1 VRELTSLDLD
11 RDGIVLRRRRNLSN
25 LRFHRTLVQGRR
37 LVSISSIAGSTRLII
52 HLNSQF
58 GSAFASFRDKP
69 NNKTPENPNADPTW
83 KDRVRAAGR
92 TFVLGVADTQTIFVG
107 AFLLGF
113 AGRSKCKLT
122 SYHFT
127 VAVSQMMIALSVL
140 TFSIAL
146 VRTYWRNPLA
156 AAFRL
161 ILSVGAF
168 IGVGLTIF
176 REANY
181 APYDAL
187 KHSSKDSAILLPVAC
202 MLEMDLRSAAE
213 EQARQNQADL
223 GFGNATAWPPERFMY
238 IVLGVAFLAAH
249 ISVPIRF
256 AESRD
261 RAPKVWTEK
270 RAFVTLIYWILVLLT
285 PIVTSMFCWFRVYT
299 MREWVAGSG
308 WMEDPNT
315 EMIVWDSGQLIAMGV
330 LITVIMNVLTE
341 AMEREKKDAKKR
353 SDGMDGEAGVELLP
367 SAYRGYEY

>member
-1 VRELTSLDLD
+1 MVLFFAVVAISLIFVFIELWFRAD
-11 RDGIVLRRRRNLSN
+11 V
-25 LRFHRTLVQGRR
+25 
-37 LVSISSIAGSTRLII
+37 
-52 HLNSQF
+52 SQF

-113 AGRSKCKLT
+113 AGRSK
-122 SYHFT
+122 F
-127 VAVSQMMIALSVL
+127 AVSQMMIALSVI

-161 ILSVGAF
+161 LLSVGAF

-181 APYDAL
+181 APYGAL
-187 KHSSKDSAILLPVAC
+187 THSNNDSAILLPVAC

-213 EQARQNQADL
+213 EQARQNQAEL
-223 GFGNATAWPPERFMY
+223 SFGNATAWPPERFMY
-238 IVLGVAFLAAH
+238 IVLGAAFIAAH

-256 AESRD
+256 AESKD

-285 PIVTSMFCWFRVYT
+285 PIVTSTFCWFRVYT
-299 MREWVAGSG
+299 MREWVADSG

-341 AMEREKKDAKKR
+341 AKEREKKNAKKN
-353 SDGMDGEAGVELLP
+353 DHTDGEAGVELLP
-367 SAYRGYEY
+367 TAYRGYEY

>member
-1 VRELTSLDLD
+1 
-11 RDGIVLRRRRNLSN
+11 
-25 LRFHRTLVQGRR
+25 
-37 LVSISSIAGSTRLII
+37 
-52 HLNSQF
+52 
-58 GSAFASFRDKP
+58 
-69 NNKTPENPNADPTW
+69 
-83 KDRVRAAGR
+83 VRAAGR

-127 VAVSQMMIALSVL
+127 VAVSQMMIALSAL

-202 MLEMDLRSAAE
+202 MLEMDLRSGAE
-213 EQARQNQADL
+213 EQARENQANL

-238 IVLGVAFLAAH
+238 IVLGVAFIAAH

-285 PIVTSMFCWFRVYT
+285 PIVTSIFCWFRVYT

-341 AMEREKKDAKKR
+341 AKEREKKDANKNANTN
-353 SDGMDGEAGVELLP
+353 GEAGVELLP
-367 SAYRGYEY
+367 TAYRGYEY